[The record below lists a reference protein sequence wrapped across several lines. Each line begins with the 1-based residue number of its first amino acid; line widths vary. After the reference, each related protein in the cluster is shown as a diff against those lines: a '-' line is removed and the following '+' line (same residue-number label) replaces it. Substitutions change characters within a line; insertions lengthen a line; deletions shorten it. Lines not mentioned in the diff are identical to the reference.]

1 MLGNFI
7 YYLLLSIPYLGFTSN
22 AEDICKTSVLLV
34 CVTSSD
40 QFSEIAGIRTVVHL
54 QAVELLDKDHSPR
67 VIVDVLR
74 TASKACVVKGLF
86 QKAKLLI
93 QEAVLLAKEVYG
105 SECHPKYADCLMDLG
120 FYLQNSDG
128 ASASVQA
135 YEKALA
141 VS

>member
-1 MLGNFI
+1 M
-7 YYLLLSIPYLGFTSN
+7 
-22 AEDICKTSVLLV
+22 
-34 CVTSSD
+34 
-40 QFSEIAGIRTVVHL
+40 

-141 VS
+141 VSPNTITISILIHELVGN

>member
-1 MLGNFI
+1 M
-7 YYLLLSIPYLGFTSN
+7 
-22 AEDICKTSVLLV
+22 
-34 CVTSSD
+34 
-40 QFSEIAGIRTVVHL
+40 

-141 VS
+141 VSQIYHLAFLSGLLLSFIYFSSVFFKNLETVEC